1 MIFLLLP
8 IEVLWFASSLLL
20 TGSHQLSYLSESKT
34 RGGNFC
40 VHARSMTTPNNQ
52 HNCNESI
59 KPTTTTTTSSATSS
73 TANENQHII
82 EGAAAEA
89 VEYARICG
97 GLKRTKRTGWVYR
110 KVRNPESV
118 ADHSWRV
125 AALCLLLL
133 ENRNE
138 QETTTTTISSIDV
151 GKCIQ
156 LAVVHDLAEAIVGD
170 IAPAD
175 NVSKAEKARMEEEAI
190 IRISNKLSAYREGSG
205 DYLIR
210 LFEEYEARESQE
222 AIAVKD
228 LDLLDMIIQAD
239 EYECEALTATN
250 NSCDN
255 AVTLDL
261 QEFFDGTGIHRF
273 QNKWIRDVAAEVH
286 HQRSER
292 MRVASNNTTTSTSTL
307 PTSFVNAGNS
317 SIAKGHV
324 HESSSSLEHSL
335 SMEDE
340 HFVNQYCNNSGQDYD
355 VVANIVSALRI
366 KDAK

>member
-1 MIFLLLP
+1 
-8 IEVLWFASSLLL
+8 
-20 TGSHQLSYLSESKT
+20 
-34 RGGNFC
+34 
-40 VHARSMTTPNNQ
+40 MTTPNNQ

-59 KPTTTTTTSSATSS
+59 KPTTSTSSATSS
-73 TANENQHII
+73 AANENQHII
-82 EGAAAEA
+82 EAAAA

-133 ENRNE
+133 DNRNE
-138 QETTTTTISSIDV
+138 QETTTTTTTTNGSIDV

-250 NSCDN
+250 SCDN

-286 HQRSER
+286 YQRSER
-292 MRVASNNTTTSTSTL
+292 VRAASSNTTTSTTTSISTL
-307 PTSFVNAGNS
+307 PASFVNAGNS
-317 SIAKGHV
+317 SSAKGHV
-324 HESSSSLEHSL
+324 HESSSLEHSL

-340 HFVNQYCNNSGQDYD
+340 QFVNQYCNNSGQDYD

-366 KDAK
+366 KDAE

>member
-1 MIFLLLP
+1 
-8 IEVLWFASSLLL
+8 
-20 TGSHQLSYLSESKT
+20 
-34 RGGNFC
+34 
-40 VHARSMTTPNNQ
+40 MTTPNNQ

-59 KPTTTTTTSSATSS
+59 KPTTTTTTSAISSA
-73 TANENQHII
+73 ANENQHII
-82 EGAAAEA
+82 DTAAA

-133 ENRNE
+133 DNRNE
-138 QETTTTTISSIDV
+138 QETAAAAAAAERTTTNGSIDI

-190 IRISNKLSAYREGSG
+190 IRISNKLSAYRKGSG

-250 NSCDN
+250 SCDN
-255 AVTLDL
+255 ALTLNL
-261 QEFFDGTGIHRF
+261 QEFFDGTGIQRF
-273 QNKWIRDVAAEVH
+273 RNKWIRDVASEVH
-286 HQRSER
+286 HQRNER
-292 MRVASNNTTTSTSTL
+292 VRAASNNNTISTTTSTL
-307 PTSFVNAGNS
+307 PASFVNVGNS
-317 SIAKGHV
+317 SIEKGHV
-324 HESSSSLEHSL
+324 HESLLEHSL
-335 SMEDE
+335 STEDE
-340 HFVNQYCNNSGQDYD
+340 QFVNGYCNNSGQDYD
-355 VVANIVSALRI
+355 VVANIVSALRM
-366 KDAK
+366 KDAE